1 MRPLVLSGWLTA
13 ALTLASASAWAQ
25 QAQPAEDPARVE
37 EARNQ
42 YRNGV
47 QAFQRNRFPEATL
60 AFERSFRAR
69 PHPATLYNAAEARM
83 RAGDQTG
90 AIEQLREL
98 LAMTSPAPD
107 EALTTRARA
116 LAAQMGQNDLQPAAT
131 NAAPSCPE
139 CPRCPQAQECPE
151 PLPPVRV
158 RTRISPGA
166 YVLAGASLALVGAGA
181 AFFAIA
187 VDNSSTYNDARLNT
201 VPDGRAVREDL
212 RAQGET
218 YTILGVAGLAL
229 GVGAAAGAV
238 YFFTHPREVPA
249 APTSTLASLRVGAS
263 LGGLSLSGQF

>member
-1 MRPLVLSGWLTA
+1 LTA
-13 ALTLASASAWAQ
+13 SLTLASASGWAQ

-42 YRNGV
+42 YRAGV

-98 LAMTSPAPD
+98 LAMTTPAPD
-107 EALTTRARA
+107 EALVTRARA
-116 LAAQMGQNDLQPAAT
+116 LATQMGQADLQPAAA
-131 NAAPSCPE
+131 NNSPSCPE

-151 PLPPVRV
+151 PPPPVRV
-158 RTRISPGA
+158 TTRISPGA
-166 YVLAGASLALVGAGA
+166 YALGGISLALVGAGA
-181 AFFAIA
+181 AFFAVA
-187 VDNSSTYNDARLNT
+187 VDNAATYNDERLNR
-201 VPDGRAVREDL
+201 VPAGMAVREDL

-218 YTILGVAGLAL
+218 FTILGVAGLAL

-238 YFFTHPREVPA
+238 YFFTHPREA
-249 APTSTLASLRVGAS
+249 AAPPTSTLASLRVGAWP
-263 LGGLSLSGQF
+263 GGLSLAGQF